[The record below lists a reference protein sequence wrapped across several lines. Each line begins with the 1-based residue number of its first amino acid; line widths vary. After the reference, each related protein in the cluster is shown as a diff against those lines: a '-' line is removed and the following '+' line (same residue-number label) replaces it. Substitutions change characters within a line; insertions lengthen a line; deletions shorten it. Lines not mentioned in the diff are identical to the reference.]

1 MARITRRNAAL
12 TGAALMAGAAG
23 EANAFSFRF
32 TAIEGGPLPL
42 AQFRGKAML
51 VVNTASFCGYTPQ
64 YASLQRLHQRHE
76 ARGLVVLGVPSTDFN
91 QESHDA
97 AAIKQFCD
105 ANYDVTFPMTTPEHI
120 KGATAHPFFAWLA
133 AHAGG
138 PPRWNFH
145 KYLVARDGRS
155 VTAFATS
162 VEPEAPALVRAIE
175 AALRQN
181 APPAS

>member
-1 MARITRRNAAL
+1 MAEVGRRKAAL
-12 TGAALMAGAAG
+12 TGAALLGGAAG
-23 EANAFSFRF
+23 EANGFDFGF

-42 AQFRGKAML
+42 AGFRGKAML

-64 YASLQRLHQRHE
+64 YASLQRLHQRYE

-120 KGATAHPFFAWLA
+120 RGAQAHPFFAWA
-133 AHAGG
+133 AAKAGG
-138 PPRWNFH
+138 PPAWNFH
-145 KYLVARDGRS
+145 KYLVGRDGRT
-155 VTAFATS
+155 VRAFSTQ
-162 VEPEAPALVRAIE
+162 VEPEAPQLIRAIE
-175 AALRQN
+175 AALTV
-181 APPAS
+181 PAA